1 MLFKNRVIILL
12 IGLVLLATVVPG
24 YAGKYA
30 VVIACRA
37 GNAQLHQE
45 NRNNTTA
52 LIRLLHKQDFTGVDI
67 FFEGGSSSLKAS
79 QEINRAT
86 IVKKLTQL
94 GRQLKSSDQFWL
106 FLLGHA
112 TASPRRVSLATK
124 KGRLT
129 GRELAALLDK
139 IKAEQF
145 LCCLNTQSYGLM
157 PLLAKPSRVV
167 LCATDSYDQLNPP
180 HFTKFFI
187 NSLLNSQQGDL
198 LATAKRAG
206 KLTDDFYKSNQ
217 LASAENSQLYYQGE
231 YRSYP
236 FDGSKAQW
244 LPKSLF
250 KADSATDNAETQPL
264 FRAELTDI
272 KIHPVTPATK
282 AQLAA
287 AKQQAAN
294 YAQYAAVYLKR
305 DTELTLKLDNSSTLL
320 RTDAIYINREAAV
333 ELFGAFHLPVAAG
346 LTSKITVAKIIY
358 PDGSYAD
365 FKGLAKDGRKIVTF
379 SGLQRGCLLLKSS
392 LINLPSSSQL
402 AVYSKRLR
410 LQSSM
415 PTVATQVKIAV
426 PKKTFFRYKLYNT
439 SINPQLSETEYSK
452 VYLFKFGLIP
462 AYSYLPGDP
471 QPDSITIALAL
482 STLQSWQQFT
492 LWSERMFHRADNI
505 DKTTVKFLNKLV
517 AGSKDDTEKVK
528 RIYDY
533 LCGLRYLTVPVGAG
547 AFRPRQPS
555 AVVNSRYGDCK
566 DKANA
571 LVVLAGH
578 LGIKGYR
585 VLLNRHHWFDKTFP
599 AWQFNHMI
607 AYFPKLTSYPNGIW
621 LDATDGSTRFGTL
634 PPGDIGRT
642 GMLIKD
648 KSFEFKAI
656 EFSGRVA
663 NSIKRQIKLKLLS
676 DGKSFAG
683 AVKITVSGLPDYK
696 IRQKLKHLSPR
707 QLKRFINDSINNLLP
722 GFSVKNF
729 TIKPALHDISQPL
742 NITVEVAGAR
752 WMLKSYNQI
761 LGDKLWQQ
769 FSLPQRRYGIV
780 VNDRQPLII
789 EQNLTINGLSS
800 APKQPIKRWQQQT
813 KYITINFSTEQ
824 TTALKQHFEV
834 KFNRGRIPADKYQS
848 TRAVILKFMEVK
860 NESDL
865 I

>member
-1 MLFKNRVIILL
+1 MLFKNIVVLL
-12 IGLVLLATVVPG
+12 SIALVLLATVIPS

-30 VVIACRA
+30 LVLACRA

-52 LIRLLHKQDFTGVDI
+52 LIKFLNRQKFTDI
-67 FFEGGSSSLKAS
+67 NVFFEGGGRALKAS
-79 QEINRAT
+79 QEINRAA

-94 GRQLKSSDQFWL
+94 GKQLKSSDQFWL

-129 GRELAALLDK
+129 GRELATLLDK
-139 IKAEQF
+139 IRAEQF
-145 LCCLNTQSYGLM
+145 LFCLNTQSYGLM
-157 PLLAKPSRVV
+157 ALLAKPNRVV

-180 HFTKFFI
+180 RFTKIFI
-187 NSLLNSQQGDL
+187 NSLLNSPQGNL
-198 LATAKRAG
+198 LATVKQAG
-206 KLTDDFYKSNQ
+206 KLTDDFYTSNQ

-236 FDGSKAQW
+236 FDGSEAQW
-244 LPKSLF
+244 LPKFLL
-250 KADSATDNAETQPL
+250 KADSSTDDVGTQQL
-264 FRAELTDI
+264 FRAEVADI
-272 KIHPVTPATK
+272 KIHPATPASK

-320 RTDAIYINREAAV
+320 RADSIYINREAAT
-333 ELFGAFHLPVAAG
+333 ELFGSFKLPFATG
-346 LTSKITVAKIIY
+346 STSKIIMAKIIY

-365 FKGLAKDGRKIVTF
+365 FKGLAKAGMKIVTF
-379 SGLQRGCLLLKSS
+379 SGLRRGCLLLKSS
-392 LINLPSSSQL
+392 LIDLPASTQL
-402 AVYSKRLR
+402 ADYSKRLR
-410 LQSSM
+410 LQSSI
-415 PTVATQVKIAV
+415 PTVTSQVKIAI
-426 PKKTFFRYKLYNT
+426 PRNTFFRYKLYNA
-439 SINPQLSETEYSK
+439 SVKPQISQTEYSK
-452 VYLFKFGLIP
+452 IYLFKFGLIP

-471 QPDSITIALAL
+471 EPDSITMALAL
-482 STLQSWQQFT
+482 STMQSWQQFT
-492 LWSERMFHRADNI
+492 LWAERMFHRADKI
-505 DKTTVKFLNKLV
+505 DKTTENFLNKLV

-555 AVVNSRYGDCK
+555 AVVSSRYGDCK

-571 LVVLAGH
+571 LVVLAGYI
-578 LGIKGYR
+578 GIKGYR
-585 VLLNRHHWFDKTFP
+585 VLLNRHHWFDKAFP

-607 AYFPKLTSYPNGIW
+607 AYFPKLTGYPDGIW

-648 KSFEFKAI
+648 KRFKFKSI

-663 NSIKRQIKLKLLS
+663 NSIKRHIKLKLLG
-676 DGKSFAG
+676 DGSLAG
-683 AVKITVSGLPDYK
+683 EVKITVNGLPDYK

-707 QLKRFINDSINNLLP
+707 QLKLFINDSINDLLP
-722 GFSVKNF
+722 GFSVKKF
-729 TIKPALHDISQPL
+729 IIKPELYDISQPL
-742 NITVEVAGAR
+742 NITIEVVGAR
-752 WMLKSYNQI
+752 WMLKSYNQL

-780 VNDRQPLII
+780 VNERQPLFI
-789 EQNLTINGLSS
+789 EQDLTLSGLPS
-800 APKQPIKRWQQQT
+800 APKQSMKRWQRQT
-813 KYITINFSTEQ
+813 KYITIKFSTEQ
-824 TTALKQHFEV
+824 TMSLKQHFEI
-834 KFNRGRIPADKYQS
+834 KFNQGIIPADKYQS

-860 NESDL
+860 NESEL